1 MNIKRII
8 FWWIAIVLF
17 LWWFVITNTFA
28 QSTNPLCSTT
38 LRNELARTDQ
48 DTYKIL
54 YNITDPL
61 LIKYIDK
68 NYANFNLNKTISWE
82 PLWHDNKK
90 WWCNN
95 LGLFVNGFY
104 NLEVQNWNT
113 FRNKYWSIAW
123 IVNWNELSQ
132 STVTNMQNYIKDH
145 CGFNMWV
152 DGKLGKKTINSINI
166 CLPPAWWKLLRN
178 EFKSLAEAKTLF
190 VDAQWKTPIY
200 NGTTFDTNFKPDDI
214 YVDTSKAP
222 WITTEATATA
232 KWLKVINSENDG
244 WYLCSLDSPL
254 WSVIKQINSNFNGDF
269 QSINNSSINNTN
281 NVITNYVSL
290 WKKCCLN
297 RDKLFQDWKSLNW
310 NTDKL
315 QSDFDSN
322 LSQVF
327 IDLQNLYI
335 SPNSPSPELLTA
347 FNSSQFISALCK
359 WDSSS
364 TATCRFRPQ
373 DGIEPPQEYTNAIAN
388 GYEAWDCTTWCQNGY
403 TEVKKWGISVCEKCD
418 LKKCNCGIKLNT
430 NIPFIGRCIMNQQT
444 NNVGQ
449 SGNVTTVNTLNAFPI
464 LMGAL
469 IKLLMSIIMIVCFAS
484 LIVWWFMMTVPDQY
498 DTGKWIVKKV
508 IRTIVALWSL
518 WTILYL
524 INPNFFS

>member
-17 LWWFVITNTFA
+17 LWWFLVTNTFA

-95 LGLFVNGFY
+95 LGLFVNGSY

-113 FRNKYWSIAW
+113 FRNKYWSIVW

-178 EFKSLAEAKTLF
+178 EFKSLAEAQTLF

-222 WITTEATATA
+222 WITTETKAIE
-232 KWLKVINSENDG
+232 KWLKIIQKDSITTKDISTSCAYENNN
-244 WYLCSLDSPL
+244 
-254 WSVIKQINSNFNGDF
+254 IT
-269 QSINNSSINNTN
+269 QSDLASY
-281 NVITNYVSL
+281 ITNY
-290 WKKCCLN
+290 KEA
-297 RDKLFQDWKSLNW
+297 KLKQITCKQQCNAGDREKTITIN
-310 NTDKL
+310 N
-315 QSDFDSN
+315 QS
-322 LSQVF
+322 
-327 IDLQNLYI
+327 
-335 SPNSPSPELLTA
+335 
-347 FNSSQFISALCK
+347 
-359 WDSSS
+359 
-364 TATCRFRPQ
+364 
-373 DGIEPPQEYTNAIAN
+373 
-388 GYEAWDCTTWCQNGY
+388 
-403 TEVKKWGISVCEKCD
+403 ISVCEECD
-418 LKKCNCGIKLNT
+418 IEKCNCGIKLNT
-430 NIPFIGRCIMNQQT
+430 KIPFIGRCIVNENT
-444 NNVGQ
+444 NDTWQKWEWTV
-449 SGNVTTVNTLNAFPI
+449 VNTLDAFPK
-464 LMGAL
+464 LMWAL
-469 IKLLMSIIMIVCFAS
+469 IKLLMSLIMIVCFAS
-484 LIVWWFMMTVPDQY
+484 LIIWWFMMTIPDQY
-498 DTGKWIVKKV
+498 DVGKWLIKKV
-508 IRTIVALWSL
+508 VWTIVILGSL